1 MTEVIIMSNI
11 NFANAIKEIRKVHH
25 LTQDELS
32 EKLGIN
38 RTGVTYWENGR
49 SIPSKQMLDKICEL
63 FNVDYNFLLGDYKL
77 TKKTR
82 IPILGTVPC
91 GEAIEAIE
99 DVVGYIDADVELGQT
114 KSTFALYAKGDSMYP
129 EIKDGDILVIK
140 YSPIVE
146 SGKIAI
152 VKVNGYDATCKRITY
167 NDQGIVLYPINPEYQ
182 PQMYSRSDVS
192 NLPIQV
198 IGQVIEIRRKI

>member
-1 MTEVIIMSNI
+1 MTNS
-11 NFANAIKEIRKVHH
+11 NFANAVRKIRELHG
-25 LTQDELS
+25 LTLEELGV
-32 EKLGIN
+32 KLGVTK
-38 RTGVTYWENGR
+38 TGVHFWETGR
-49 SIPSKQMLDKICEL
+49 SIPSKQMLDKICER

-77 TKKTR
+77 TQRTR
-82 IPILGTVPC
+82 IPILGSVPC

-99 DVVGYIDADVELGQT
+99 DIVGYIDADVELGQI

-140 YSPIVE
+140 YTPIVE

-167 NDQGIVLYPINPEYQ
+167 NDQGIVLYPINPEYK
-182 PQMYSRSDVS
+182 PQMYNRNEVT
-192 NLPIQV
+192 NLPIQI